1 MHEIGEIEVFI
12 DGHSVITA
20 TGLILRDPGAS
31 ESRIRGLHFQTFFG
45 GKRMSALSYP
55 SYSDD

>member
-12 DGHSVITA
+12 DGQSVITA

-45 GKRMSALSYP
+45 GKW
-55 SYSDD
+55 

>member
-12 DGHSVITA
+12 DGQSVINA
-20 TGLILRDPGAS
+20 TGLILRDPSAS

-45 GKRMSALSYP
+45 GK
-55 SYSDD
+55 